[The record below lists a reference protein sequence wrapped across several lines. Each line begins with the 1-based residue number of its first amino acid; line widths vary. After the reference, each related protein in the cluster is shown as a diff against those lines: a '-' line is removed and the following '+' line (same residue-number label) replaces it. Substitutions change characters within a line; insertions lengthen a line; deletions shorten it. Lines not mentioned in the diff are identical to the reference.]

1 MHLKYRAEVST
12 NYKKIQPLKIIY
24 IENGI
29 VHPLPNPNDLTNER
43 CGGVTDINLKF
54 VELSLTKRVSPPN
67 FSCDYLDWYSGAS
80 KNFQLNEADY
90 LDQDVV
96 FLGALSSHYG
106 HFITE
111 GLARLWFF
119 LDPQNIRY
127 KGVYIVEHKNN
138 KFIDLFKF
146 FGMQDKNLIEVTK
159 PTRFRSVIVPEQ
171 SIRLHD
177 FYHSNYKRTIDKI
190 KEKII
195 AAEYKK
201 VYFSKSMSG
210 NARGIGEFP
219 IQHVFEKNGFN
230 IFYPENMSMYETISV
245 LKGCDEFVASSGT
258 NIHNSIF
265 IDDAK
270 SVICLNRSA
279 HFHPLQIMIDRMKS
293 FRTTYIDIFLFS
305 TANSFGNIPCYVFA
319 STFLREYF
327 EHVNFRYCRL
337 YLFFISPFYF
347 ASFILHLIYKWI
359 YSLHSN
365 MTKSEIK
372 LFRATAIFVR
382 KIKLLF

>member
-1 MHLKYRAEVST
+1 M
-12 NYKKIQPLKIIY
+12 
-24 IENGI
+24 
-29 VHPLPNPNDLTNER
+29 
-43 CGGVTDINLKF
+43 
-54 VELSLTKRVSPPN
+54 
-67 FSCDYLDWYSGAS
+67 
-80 KNFQLNEADY
+80 
-90 LDQDVV
+90 
-96 FLGALSSHYG
+96 SSHYG

-127 KGVYIVEHKNN
+127 KGVYIVEHKDN
-138 KFIDLFKF
+138 KFMDLFKF

-201 VYFSKSMSG
+201 VYFSKSMSE

-347 ASFILHLIYKWI
+347 ASFILHLIYKWL
-359 YSLHSN
+359 YSLYSN
-365 MTKSEIK
+365 MTKSEFK